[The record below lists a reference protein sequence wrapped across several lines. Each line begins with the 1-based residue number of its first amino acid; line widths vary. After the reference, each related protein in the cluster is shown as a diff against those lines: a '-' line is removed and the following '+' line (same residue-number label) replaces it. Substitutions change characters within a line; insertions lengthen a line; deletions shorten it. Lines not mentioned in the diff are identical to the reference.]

1 MSKKDLDL
9 KMRELLSDIISS
21 SELPTSIDGY
31 LYLEEMVQQ
40 YISYV
45 SGYFDKMGPKEE
57 IPEFKKFLE
66 AVAERRAK
74 EWYY

>member
-1 MSKKDLDL
+1 MSEKDIDV
-9 KMRELLSDIISS
+9 KMREFLSEIISS
-21 SELPTSIDGY
+21 SELPTAIDGY
-31 LYLEEMVQQ
+31 LYLEETVQQ

-45 SGYFDKMGPKEE
+45 SGSFDYMGPKEE

>member
-1 MSKKDLDL
+1 
-9 KMRELLSDIISS
+9 
-21 SELPTSIDGY
+21 
-31 LYLEEMVQQ
+31 
-40 YISYV
+40 V
-45 SGYFDKMGPKEE
+45 SGSFDYMGPKEE